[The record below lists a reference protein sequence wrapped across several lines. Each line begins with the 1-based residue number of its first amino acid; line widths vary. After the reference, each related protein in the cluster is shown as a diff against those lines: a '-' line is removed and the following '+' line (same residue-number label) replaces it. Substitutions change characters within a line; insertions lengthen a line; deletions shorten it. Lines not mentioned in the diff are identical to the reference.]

1 MTLTVHKKNPFDE
14 VLCGPCRARTY
25 DPQIMSLLL

>member
-1 MTLTVHKKNPFDE
+1 V
-14 VLCGPCRARTY
+14 